1 MKKIAAFALT
11 LLMLLSTVACSS
23 GGQSS
28 ETTAAPTV
36 TTAPVVEETEA
47 PETEPPMWAHLPDTK
62 LDGYTFNIIEAEAA
76 SATGVSV
83 PQGFAEQMTGDV
95 INDEVYKRN
104 QSVAE
109 HFGVTI
115 KSTVDKAG
123 TIKTTI
129 TNLVNANDDSYQLIM
144 LTPGNMQSLA
154 LQNSLYNIHDIEHM
168 DLSKPWY
175 SQQQV
180 EDFTIKNKLYYW
192 MGDISYATALFG
204 SAFVYNTTM
213 AEQLQ
218 LPDIYELVLSG
229 KWTLD
234 TMIEHTANV
243 SADLNGDTQF
253 TEADDRFALAYRA
266 TSNLMNFQ
274 YCCGEKFIEYDAAT
288 DSFKDVF
295 NMEKMQKLCEKVE
308 VIYKQDN
315 RTLLASDY
323 IALFNAGRALIR
335 GTYLGALFEH
345 RDMTD
350 NFTPIP
356 YPKYDESQEKYH
368 SMMTASCL
376 VMGIPKSVQDTASAG
391 LICEAMSE
399 CSAGALKEAVYDR
412 VLSYQTLRDEKSME
426 VLKLIVDG
434 LIIDFGYLTDTSSY
448 LRWIVGDV
456 VPSGA
461 GAGGLASAFKAKQK
475 VAQTFYGKLL
485 TSYESLT

>member
-1 MKKIAAFALT
+1 MKKAISLALLFLT
-11 LLMLLSTVACSS
+11 LLSSVACAS
-23 GGQSS
+23 GGQTT
-28 ETTAAPTV
+28 ETTAVPTG
-36 TTAPVVEETEA
+36 TTAPAVETEA

-62 LDGYTFNIIEAEAA
+62 LEGYTFNIIEAEAA

-104 QSVAE
+104 QAVSE
-109 HFGVTI
+109 RFGVTI
-115 KSTVDKAG
+115 TSKVDKAG
-123 TIKTTI
+123 NIKTTV
-129 TNLVNANDDSYQLIM
+129 TNLVNANDDAYQLIM
-144 LTPGNMQSLA
+144 LTPGNMQTLA

-168 DLSKPWY
+168 DLTRPWY
-175 SQQQV
+175 NQQQV
-180 EDFTIKNKLYYW
+180 EDFTITNKLYYW

-204 SAFVYNTTM
+204 GAFVYNTTM

-234 TMIEHTANV
+234 KMIEHTADV
-243 SADLNGDTQF
+243 SSDLNGDTQF
-253 TEADDRFALAYRA
+253 LEADDRFAIAYRA

-288 DSFKDVF
+288 NSFKDVF

-308 VIYKQDN
+308 ILYKQDN
-315 RTLLASDY
+315 RTLLATDY

-376 VMGIPKSVQDTASAG
+376 VMGIPKSVKDTASAG

-412 VLSYQTLRDEKSME
+412 VLSYQTLRDEKSMD
-426 VLKLIVDG
+426 VLKLITDG

-461 GAGGLASAFKAKQK
+461 GAGSLASAFKAKQK
-475 VAQTFYGKLL
+475 VSQMFYEKLL
-485 TSYESLT
+485 KSYEGLT